1 MKPTPQ
7 MRKLNMFLSI
17 LGLIAIY
24 FVLQDRIP
32 VEFDIPLIAGLGILA
47 IISVVYG
54 FKPVVDR
61 DDDDR

>member
-61 DDDDR
+61 DDDAR